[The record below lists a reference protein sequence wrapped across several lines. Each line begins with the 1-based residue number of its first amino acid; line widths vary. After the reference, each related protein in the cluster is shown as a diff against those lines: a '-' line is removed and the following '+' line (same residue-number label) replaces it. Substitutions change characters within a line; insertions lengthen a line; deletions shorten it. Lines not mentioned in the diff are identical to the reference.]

1 MSSNAAQGLVDGAR
15 ESFLAPFAGVLR
27 IECTEDGSSLWIDGR
42 SGTPTISE
50 TAPPDVSSRFCLWR
64 GDALVLRSVLA
75 GQRRLET
82 AFTAGQL
89 KISGDMAVMARL
101 ELRGKA

>member
-1 MSSNAAQGLVDGAR
+1 MSSIASSLETAAK

-27 IECTEDGSSLWIDGR
+27 IECTDDGSSLWIDGR
-42 SGTPTISE
+42 EDAVAISE
-50 TAPPDVSSRFCLWR
+50 AAPPEVMSRFCLWR
-64 GDALVLRSVLA
+64 GDGQVLRTVLS

-82 AFTAGQL
+82 AMTAGQL

-101 ELRGKA
+101 KIRDFE

>member
-1 MSSNAAQGLVDGAR
+1 MSGAE

-27 IECTEDGSSLWIDGR
+27 IECTDDGSSLWVDGR
-42 SGTPTISE
+42 SGAPAISE

-64 GDALVLRSVLA
+64 GDALVLHSVLA

-82 AFTAGQL
+82 ALTAGQL
-89 KISGDMAVMARL
+89 RISGDMAVMARL
-101 ELRGKA
+101 ELRGSQ